1 MTNEELLQAI
11 SVMIERTLEEK
22 LEEKL
27 EVKLEEKF
35 AKELAPIRADIA
47 QIKSTM
53 VTKDDL
59 AESENMIL
67 NELSNTHNIM
77 IARTDA
83 LKAELQEV
91 KSRVSSLESD
101 KAMLSTVID
110 TMVQIDKRVTELERK
125 TA

>member
-22 LEEKL
+22 LEEK
-27 EVKLEEKF
+27 F

-47 QIKSTM
+47 QIKTTM

-67 NELSNTHNIM
+67 GELSNTHEIM
-77 IARTDA
+77 LTRTDA
-83 LKAELQEV
+83 LKDELQEV
-91 KSRVSSLESD
+91 KRKIAFMESNNELLTLALD
-101 KAMLSTVID
+101 KISDMD
-110 TMVQIDKRVTELERK
+110 QRVTELEKK

>member
-1 MTNEELLQAI
+1 
-11 SVMIERTLEEK
+11 
-22 LEEKL
+22 
-27 EVKLEEKF
+27 
-35 AKELAPIRADIA
+35 
-47 QIKSTM
+47 M

-91 KSRVSSLESD
+91 KYRVSSLESD
-101 KAMLSTVID
+101 KDMLATVID
-110 TMVQIDKRVTELERK
+110 KMVEMDKRVTELEKR